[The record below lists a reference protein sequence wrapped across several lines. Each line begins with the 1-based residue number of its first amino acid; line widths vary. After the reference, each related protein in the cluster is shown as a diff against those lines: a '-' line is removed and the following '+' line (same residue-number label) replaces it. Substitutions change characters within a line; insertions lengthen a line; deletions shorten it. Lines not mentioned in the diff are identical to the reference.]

1 MNIVLDAFGGDNAP
15 LEIIKGAIDAR
26 KDFNVDITLVGHEE
40 KIKQCAKDNN
50 LDISLLKIRHADDV
64 IEICDEAMEIV
75 KGNKKNSSMAVGL
88 KMLADGEGDA
98 FVSAG
103 STAAL
108 VVGSTFIVKRIKGIK
123 RAALASVLPT
133 ATNPTMLLD
142 CGANSDCRAEMLLQ
156 FGVMGSIYMN
166 KVMGV
171 DNPTVALANIG
182 AEESKGRELDI
193 ESYKLLQK
201 APVNFVGNIEAREI
215 PKGNCSVV
223 VADGF
228 SGNLLLKLYE
238 GMGKFF
244 ANELKDMLL
253 GGFASK
259 IGALFLLKK
268 VRAFKKKMDY
278 KEYGGAPLLGTA
290 KPVIKAHGSSDA
302 KAIYN
307 AIRQAKSFT
316 EGKVIEEVSAA
327 LEALKKAKVENG
339 QQPAQV

>member
-26 KDFNVDITLVGHEE
+26 KDFEVDITLVGDEE
-40 KIKQCAKDNN
+40 KIKACAKENS
-50 LDISLLKIRHADDV
+50 LDISSLKIKHAPDV
-64 IEICDEAMEIV
+64 IDICEEATNIIRS
-75 KGNKKNSSMAVGL
+75 KKNCSMAVG
-88 KMLADGEGDA
+88 MQMVADGEGDA

-108 VVGSTFIVKRIKGIK
+108 VVGATFIVKRIKGIK

-142 CGANSDCRAEMLLQ
+142 CGANSECRPEMLLQ
-156 FGVMGSIYMN
+156 FGIMGSIYMN
-166 KVMGV
+166 KVLGV
-171 DNPTVALANIG
+171 KNPKVALANIG
-182 AEESKGRELDI
+182 AEETKGREL
-193 ESYKLLQK
+193 ELGTYALLK
-201 APVNFVGNIEAREI
+201 DAPVNFVGNIEAREI
-215 PKGNCSVV
+215 PKGNCDVV

-244 ANELKDMLL
+244 SNELKGMLMN
-253 GGFASK
+253 GFLSK

-268 VRAFKKKMDY
+268 IKAFKKKMDY
-278 KEYGGAPLLGTA
+278 TEYGGAPLLGTS
-290 KPVIKAHGSSDA
+290 KPVIKAHGSSNA

-307 AIRQAKSFT
+307 AIRQAKSFSEGDVIGEVTKALAAIKENSQT
-316 EGKVIEEVSAA
+316 EQTSNV
-327 LEALKKAKVENG
+327 
-339 QQPAQV
+339 